1 MSILSILTNLIDTSI
16 KKKHL
21 IKTENVTFFP
31 IVDNSSKST
40 TQILDIILSKIHSYK
55 MDDLLKLKN
64 ILEQYEDKNFRKL
77 HMVLLDLKFQNEI
90 FHELMLKLFNNELQH
105 FQVYMVL
112 DQINLRICN
121 EIRYKLIDLDDK
133 PTEQELLELLKNDG
147 IAISGESVIQEH
159 IKELLINQKYSNYNI
174 KDMTQ

>member
-1 MSILSILTNLIDTSI
+1 MPIVNIFTNLVDIFI
-16 KKKHL
+16 KKKHF
-21 IKTENVTFFP
+21 TNNVTFFP
-31 IVDNSSKST
+31 LSDNSSKST
-40 TQILDIILSKIHSYK
+40 EQILDTMISELHLYK

-64 ILEQYEDKNFRKL
+64 ILEQYEDKNFRPL

-90 FHELMLKLFNNELQH
+90 FNEFMLKLFNNKLER

-121 EIRYKLIDLDDK
+121 EIRYTLIDLDDK

-147 IAISGESVIQEH
+147 IAIYDESIIQKH
-159 IKELLINQKYSNYNI
+159 IKELCINQKYCNYNI
-174 KDMTQ
+174 KDMKQ

>member
-1 MSILSILTNLIDTSI
+1 MSIFNILTNLIGTSI

-21 IKTENVTFFP
+21 KKTENVTFFP
-31 IVDNSSKST
+31 LSDNSSKT
-40 TQILDIILSKIHSYK
+40 TKEILDTIISDIHSYK
-55 MDDLLKLKN
+55 MEDLLKLKN

-112 DQINLRICN
+112 DQINLLICN
-121 EIRYKLIDLDDK
+121 EIRYKLKDLDDK
-133 PTEQELLELLKNDG
+133 PTKQELLELLKNDG
-147 IAISGESVIQEH
+147 IGISDESIIQEH
-159 IKELLINQKYSNYNI
+159 IKELL
-174 KDMTQ
+174 D

>member
-1 MSILSILTNLIDTSI
+1 MSIVNILTNLIGTSI
-16 KKKHL
+16 KKKHF
-21 IKTENVTFFP
+21 TENVTFFP
-31 IVDNSSKST
+31 LSDNSSKST
-40 TQILDIILSKIHSYK
+40 EQILDTMISELHLYK

-64 ILEQYEDKNFRKL
+64 ILEQYEDKNFRQL
-77 HMVLLDLKFQNEI
+77 HIVLLDLKFQNEI

-133 PTEQELLELLKNDG
+133 PIEQELLELLKNDG
-147 IAISGESVIQEH
+147 IVISDESIIQEH
-159 IKELLINQKYSNYNI
+159 IKELLMNKRHSNYNI
-174 KDMTQ
+174 KNMKQ